1 MKCRYEERVIKI
13 DIFEGVSLRCVSL
26 STTTKEVYDTRG
38 KKSIET
44 KDKRELILS
53 QNDCVSERVFV
64 VLIKSVTTLYI
75 RL

>member
-1 MKCRYEERVIKI
+1 MLLRLTFLKACRLDVFHEA
-13 DIFEGVSLRCVSL
+13 LRQ
-26 STTTKEVYDTRG
+26 KEVYDTRG

-53 QNDCVSERVFV
+53 QNNCVSERVFV